1 MSGLIQFLRAIPLF
15 AGLSDDQLAQIAA
28 IAQREIYAAGETIL
42 SQHARG
48 DCMYLIAEGQ
58 VQVSIN
64 PNRSPAPAA
73 LYLGPGQIFGEVALL
88 DHGTRSASVVAD
100 EDDTIVYRLER
111 EPVEQ
116 LCHTDTQLGYVLM
129 RNLALDL
136 AFKLRHSNAA
146 GNI

>member
-1 MSGLIQFLRAIPLF
+1 MSGLIRLLRAIPLF
-15 AGLSDDQLAQIAA
+15 AGLTDDQLAQIVA
-28 IAQREIYAAGETIL
+28 IAQQETYSAGETIL
-42 SQHARG
+42 SQYAPG
-48 DCMYLIAEGQ
+48 DYMYLIAEGQ

-64 PNRSPAPAA
+64 PTKTQPPAA

-88 DHGTRSASVVAD
+88 DRGTRSANVVAD
-100 EDDTIVYRLER
+100 EDGTVLYRLER
-111 EPVEQ
+111 EPLEQ

>member
-1 MSGLIQFLRAIPLF
+1 MSELIQLLRAIPLF
-15 AGLSDDQLAQIAA
+15 AGLTDGQLAQIAA
-28 IAQREIYAAGETIL
+28 IAQQETYSAGETIL
-42 SQHARG
+42 SQRARG

-64 PNRSPAPAA
+64 PNKTQSPAA

-88 DHGTRSASVVAD
+88 DRGTRSANVIAD
-100 EDDTIVYRLER
+100 EDGTVVYRLER
-111 EPVEQ
+111 EPIEQ
-116 LCHTDTQLGYVLM
+116 LCHADTHFGYILM

-146 GNI
+146 GGI